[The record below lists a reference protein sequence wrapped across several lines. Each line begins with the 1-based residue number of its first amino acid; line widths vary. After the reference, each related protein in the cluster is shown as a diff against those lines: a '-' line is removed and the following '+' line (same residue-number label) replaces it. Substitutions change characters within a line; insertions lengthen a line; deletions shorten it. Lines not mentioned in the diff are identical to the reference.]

1 MRGFSPAGFWYGATN
16 RMIGEMSLR
25 GKMLLIGMMVAGGLN
40 RVVTADAA
48 EAPTGFIVTSSTFK
62 DGGMMPA
69 RTAYTKTADYSW
81 CAGRNVSPALAWAH
95 PYPGVK
101 SYAVTMIDLE
111 DTVRDIDLVVYGI
124 PANIT
129 SFAEGE
135 FGHPSDKFTAGKG
148 SRGAGTWRGM
158 CPPAGMSPHH
168 YAFTV
173 TGTDLD
179 PKALPAGLT
188 ATELDAALKGHVR
201 GAPAVIVGLFARPK

>member
-1 MRGFSPAGFWYGATN
+1 MPLVQIWIWWAGIAFE
-16 RMIGEMSLR
+16 EMSLR
-25 GKMLLIGMMVAGGLN
+25 GKLLLMGAMVAGGLPGIMA
-40 RVVTADAA
+40 ADGA
-48 EAPTGFIVTSSTFK
+48 EAPTGFNVTSSTFT
-62 DGGMMPA
+62 DGGPMPA

-81 CAGRNVSPALAWAH
+81 CVGQNISPALAWSH
-95 PYPGVK
+95 PYAVVK

-111 DTVRDIDLVVYGI
+111 DTTRDIDLVVYGI

-135 FGHPSDKFTAGKG
+135 FNHASDKFVAGKG
-148 SRGAGTWRGM
+148 SRGQGTWRGM

-173 TGTDLD
+173 KGTDLD

-188 ATELDAALKGHVR
+188 AAELDAALKGHVR
-201 GAPAVIVGLFARPK
+201 GAPAVMVGTFAAPKA

>member
-1 MRGFSPAGFWYGATN
+1 MRGNLLLMGTTIVTGLLG
-16 RMIGEMSLR
+16 MI
-25 GKMLLIGMMVAGGLN
+25 A
-40 RVVTADAA
+40 ADAA
-48 EAPTGFIVTSSTFK
+48 EAPTGFIVTSSTFT

-69 RTAYTKTADYSW
+69 RTAYTKTADYPW
-81 CAGRNVSPALAWAH
+81 CVGQNISPALSWAH

-135 FGHPSDKFTAGKG
+135 FNHPSDKFVAGKG
-148 SRGAGTWRGM
+148 SRGAGAWRGM
-158 CPPAGMSPHH
+158 CPPAGMSAHH

-173 TGTDLD
+173 KGTDLD

-188 ATELDAALKGHVR
+188 TAELDAALKGHIR
-201 GAPAVIVGLFARPK
+201 GAPAVIVGLFARAK

>member
-1 MRGFSPAGFWYGATN
+1 
-16 RMIGEMSLR
+16 MIGEMSLR
-25 GKMLLIGMMVAGGLN
+25 GKLLLMGTMIAGGLLG
-40 RVVTADAA
+40 VAAADGA
-48 EAPTGFIVTSSTFK
+48 EAPTGFMVTSSTFK
-62 DGGMMPA
+62 DGGTMPE
-69 RTAYTKTADYSW
+69 RTAYAKTADYPW
-81 CAGRNVSPALAWAH
+81 CVGENVSPALSWAH

-111 DTVRDIDLVVYGI
+111 DTARDIDLVVYGI

-135 FGHPSDKFTAGKG
+135 FGHPSDKFVAGKG
-148 SRGAGTWRGM
+148 SRGPGTWRGM

-173 TGTDLD
+173 KGTDLD

-188 ATELDAALKGHVR
+188 AAELDAALKGHVR
-201 GAPAVIVGLFARPK
+201 GAPAVIVGTFARPE

>member
-1 MRGFSPAGFWYGATN
+1 MRG
-16 RMIGEMSLR
+16 
-25 GKMLLIGMMVAGGLN
+25 KLLLVGMMVVGGFD
-40 RVVTADAA
+40 VAAVDAA

-62 DGGMMPA
+62 DGGPMPA

-81 CAGRNVSPALAWAH
+81 CVGENISPALSWAH

-135 FGHPSDKFTAGKG
+135 FDKPSDKFVAGKG
-148 SRGAGTWRGM
+148 SRGQGTWRGM

-173 TGTDLD
+173 KGTDLD
-179 PKALPAGLT
+179 PKALPPGLT
-188 ATELDAALKGHVR
+188 AAELDAALKGHVR
-201 GAPAVIVGLFARPK
+201 GAPAVIVGTFAAPK

>member
-1 MRGFSPAGFWYGATN
+1 MRVKSLLTGAVIVT
-16 RMIGEMSLR
+16 G
-25 GKMLLIGMMVAGGLN
+25 LLGMVA
-40 RVVTADAA
+40 ADAA
-48 EAPTGFIVTSSTFK
+48 EAPTGFAVTSSTFT
-62 DGGMMPA
+62 DGGAMPA
-69 RTAYTKTADYSW
+69 RTAYTKTPDYSW
-81 CAGRNVSPALAWAH
+81 CVGENISPALAWAH

-135 FGHPSDKFTAGKG
+135 FNHPSRKFTAGKG
-148 SRGAGTWRGM
+148 SRGQGTWRGM

-173 TGTDLD
+173 KGTDLD

-188 ATELDAALKGHVR
+188 AGELDAALKGHVR
-201 GAPAVIVGLFARPK
+201 GAPAVIVGTFAAPK